1 MNLRRRIATVL
12 DEVSRIAGRLAD
24 YLDPPVPVD
33 PALDADLTRIRQQA
47 RELLQSQAR
56 HPAYQER
63 PQTLLGEVTA
73 QEQPLAEVV
82 PLTRPEESP

>member
-1 MNLRRRIATVL
+1 VNLRRHLACAL
-12 DEVSRIAGRLAD
+12 DVVSRVTGRLAD

-63 PQTLLGEVTA
+63 PQTLLGDVA
-73 QEQPLAEVV
+73 APQAPLAEVV
-82 PLTRPEESP
+82 PLRPEEPQ